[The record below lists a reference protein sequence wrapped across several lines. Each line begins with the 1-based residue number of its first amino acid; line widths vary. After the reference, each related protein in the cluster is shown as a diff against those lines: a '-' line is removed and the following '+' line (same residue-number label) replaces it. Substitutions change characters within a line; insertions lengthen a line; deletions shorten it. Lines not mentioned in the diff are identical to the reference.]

1 MDQIFK
7 DLPFGLI
14 VRRADGS
21 CRSVNTR
28 ACELLGIK
36 FDSVVNCGNLADLLE
51 RDSHFVCEG
60 DDDVIRTGGPIAKEI
75 RATLG
80 GISRT
85 LWLRKFRSVTGE
97 PRQPAVATLI
107 DESTSDGS
115 AAGPGGIGRSSLV
128 TQLEKQREFIGL
140 LSHEFR
146 TPISVLQGTHHLLS
160 KLEEPCSQRGS
171 QERQKVLDLQK
182 QALINLQRQ
191 VDQVLMMRRAEL
203 PKLNS
208 SMTAVAVSEFT
219 QFVVNIL
226 NGALPAAR
234 VELRD
239 FLPPGIELL
248 TDQGVF
254 RAALE
259 NIVSNAL
266 KYSPDHTKVTVTLQA
281 TDHQLIIEVTDKGC
295 GIPEADQAYLG
306 QPFFRA
312 GNTARIAGTGLGLT
326 IVMRFAEFHRG
337 QMTCSSV
344 LGQGSTFR
352 LCIPVSHSDP

>member
-1 MDQIFK
+1 MDQIFE
-7 DLPFGLI
+7 DFPFGLI
-14 VRRADGS
+14 VRLADGS
-21 CRSVNTR
+21 CRSVNSR

-36 FDSVVNCGNLADLLE
+36 FDPVVNRGNLADLLV
-51 RDSHFVCEG
+51 RDSPFIFEG
-60 DDDVIRTGGPIAKEI
+60 DDDVIRTGVPIAKEL
-75 RATLG
+75 RATIG
-80 GISRT
+80 GMSRT
-85 LWLRKFRSVTGE
+85 LSLSKFRTVTGE

-107 DESTSDGS
+107 AEASSDGS
-115 AAGPGGIGRSSLV
+115 AAEPRGIGRSSLE
-128 TQLEKQREFIGL
+128 TRLEKQREFIGL

-160 KLEEPCSQRGS
+160 KLEEPGS
-171 QERQKVLDLQK
+171 QSGSRERQKVLDLQK

-191 VDQVLMMRRAEL
+191 VDQVLLLRRAEL
-203 PKLNS
+203 PRLNS
-208 SMTAVAVSEFT
+208 SMTALAVSEFT
-219 QFVVNIL
+219 ECVVNTF

-239 FLPPGIELL
+239 FLPPGTELV
-248 TDQGVF
+248 TDLGVF

-266 KYSPDHTKVTVTLQA
+266 KYSPDHTKVTVTLKA
-281 TDHQLIIEVTDKGC
+281 TDHQLIVEVTDRGC

-306 QPFFRA
+306 KPFFRA

-326 IVMRFAEFHRG
+326 IVTRFAELHGGRI
-337 QMTCSSV
+337 TCSSA

-352 LCIPVSHSDP
+352 LCIPFRHSDS